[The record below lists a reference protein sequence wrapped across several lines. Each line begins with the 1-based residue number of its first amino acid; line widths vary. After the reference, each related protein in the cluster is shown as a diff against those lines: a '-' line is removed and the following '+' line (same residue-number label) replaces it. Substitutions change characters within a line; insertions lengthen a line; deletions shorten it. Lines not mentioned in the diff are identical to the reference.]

1 MASDNKG
8 MAGLPSGDRKGDRA
22 RAARLKAALREN
34 LRRRKSQAKG
44 RSIGGSLDPSPV
56 QSGAA
61 HDSAG
66 FVPEIAPDKPKG

>member
-8 MAGLPSGDRKGDRA
+8 MAGPPPGDRKGDGA

-44 RSIGGSLDPSPV
+44 RSGLQP
-56 QSGAA
+56 QAESGAA

-66 FVPEIAPDKPKG
+66 FVQEIAPDKPKG